1 VKIEKDIPLPPKGRG
16 SQDRRDLARTM
27 DVGDS
32 VLLETLADQENLRK
46 RLYRLGRRSA
56 SRKQAGGWRVWRIE

>member
-16 SQDRRDLARTM
+16 SRIGEISRTM

-46 RLYRLGRRSA
+46 RLYQLGRRSA